1 MIDERPFGRGPEV
14 ACVCARE
21 SPRAL
26 TGANEETQGSG
37 FATDLGRD
45 TGGAERAQ
53 LHEHEPARA
62 ASHVEARAIEQN
74 RQARGSAPAAARA
87 VSGTESSITA
97 ITSAT

>member
-53 LHEHEPARA
+53 LYKA
-62 ASHVEARAIEQN
+62 
-74 RQARGSAPAAARA
+74 
-87 VSGTESSITA
+87 
-97 ITSAT
+97 